1 MSNKKITTLYIRSAV
16 NDNNKVQQQEDLL
29 RQYSDKHSYSNLRV
43 YVDNGV
49 GGNTLNRPAFN
60 QLTADIDSEI
70 VATVI
75 VVDFSRISRNTA
87 VAVDW
92 IRNVRRNGVSLI
104 SVYEGRM

>member
-1 MSNKKITTLYIRSAV
+1 MSNKKRTALYIRSVV
-16 NDNNKVQQQEDLL
+16 NDDNKVQQQEELL
-29 RQYSDKHSYSNLRV
+29 RQYSDKHGYSNLRV

-87 VAVDW
+87 VSLDW
-92 IRNVRRNGVSLI
+92 IRNVQQNGVSLI